1 MPENEAKR
9 VRRSPQQLA
18 EAVDEQISKL
28 EAAIS
33 EYEVRKQ
40 TAVNEYDKKIESA
53 KAKINALKERKEAIL
68 APKPARK
75 TRKPRMTKK
84 RKLEAILKQ
93 AQKAGKTPEEIAAAL
108 GIDLGE

>member
-9 VRRSPQQLA
+9 VRRTPQQLA
-18 EAVDEQISKL
+18 EAADEQIGKL

-33 EYEVRKQ
+33 DYEARKQ
-40 TAVNEYDKKIESA
+40 AAVNEYDKRIDA
-53 KAKINALKERKEAIL
+53 ANAKINALKEKKAAIL

-93 AQKAGKTPEEIAAAL
+93 AQKAGKTPEEIAEAL
-108 GIDLGE
+108 GVDLGE